1 MSPKSKTPY
10 LLRALFDW
18 MVDSGYTP
26 YLLIL
31 VDEPSVKVPQQYVNE
46 GKIVLNISPNAV
58 RDLEIGE
65 QFVAFDG
72 RFAGTPFWVE
82 VPISK
87 VQAIYAK
94 ETGDGMMFEVEPGAE
109 ASLAED
115 DPQDGVAAPSPKRP
129 GGLKVVK

>member
-1 MSPKSKTPY
+1 MSSKSKTPY

-26 YLLIL
+26 YVLVL
-31 VDEPSVKVPQQYVNE
+31 VDGPDVKVPTQYVND

-58 RDLEIGE
+58 RNLEIGDAT
-65 QFVAFDG
+65 VAFDG
-72 RFAGTPFWVE
+72 RFAGTSFWVE
-82 VPISK
+82 VPVSK

-94 ETGDGMMFEVEPGAE
+94 ETGDGMMFELETE
-109 ASLAED
+109 ASKEAD
-115 DPQDGVAAPSPKRP
+115 SAPATPKRP